1 MELSFFCAYV
11 LFPAIIPSHLTLST
25 SCPLP
30 FLPASSK
37 KTSLHFS
44 VLLWSVVLSR
54 TQCPQHDLSNPGPRE
69 LPVFRLVF
77 LQPTTALSFPGAR
90 SHRWYSSHLL
100 SLKTTDLFTS
110 LFPGYHYSVFL
121 GLNLSHFLDFYLFF
135 LITLLILFI
144 TLVHHFLASF
154 GYSSL
159 WVYATTTTL
168 LLGKNIYIDMKLCV
182 MLGSP
187 WTSVFWISG

>member
-1 MELSFFCAYV
+1 M
-11 LFPAIIPSHLTLST
+11 
-25 SCPLP
+25 
-30 FLPASSK
+30 
-37 KTSLHFS
+37 
-44 VLLWSVVLSR
+44 LSR

-69 LPVFRLVF
+69 LPVFCLVF
-77 LQPTTALSFPGAR
+77 LQPTTALSFPGAQ
-90 SHRWYSSHLL
+90 SHWWYSSHLL
-100 SLKTTDLFTS
+100 SLKIPDLLTS

-159 WVYATTTTL
+159 WVYATTKTL
-168 LLGKNIYIDMKLCV
+168 LLGKKHLHRYEIVCNVGLPMDICILDIRVGTFVSVTGASC
-182 MLGSP
+182 GSN
-187 WTSVFWISG
+187 